1 MDYVAL
7 KLNEKTLDDK
17 LTLTTDLAAS
27 LVTNIATYATP
38 DPATTVLTGK
48 VTAIA
53 AKRTE
58 LATAQTVLDTKT
70 GELAALELDLD
81 NTLMA
86 EAAYIQKASGGVA
99 SKITL
104 LGLDVKGTPA
114 GVTPPGAVTGFKLSA
129 GDNPGEVKTCC
140 KPASGAQGYEY
151 QMTTDPNTESSWKL
165 FDTSSGCRQTLTGL
179 TSGTKIW
186 VRVRA
191 VGGKKTG
198 KGPWSDPATITV
210 P

>member
-27 LVTNIATYATP
+27 LVTNIAIYATP

-48 VTAIA
+48 VTAIT

-58 LATAQTVLDTKT
+58 LAAAQAVVDTKT
-70 GELAALELDLD
+70 DELAALEDELD
-81 NTLMA
+81 TLLIT
-86 EAAYIQKASGGVA
+86 EAAYIQKTSGGVA
-99 SKITL
+99 AKITI

-114 GVTPPGAVTGFKLSA
+114 GVTPPGAALGFKLFA
-129 GDNPGEVKTCC
+129 GDNPGEVKTYC
-140 KPASGAQGYEY
+140 KPADGAQGYEY
-151 QMTTDPNTESSWKL
+151 QMTTDPNTASSWKL
-165 FDTSSGCRQTLTGL
+165 LDTSPGCRHTLTDL

-198 KGPWSDPATITV
+198 KGPWSDPATIVV